1 MEKIDLQEFE
11 SNLKVRNLQFSDFDA
26 LVRMQKICFPSM
38 ETWSR
43 ENIENQLRIFPSGQI
58 VIEIDGMLAASS
70 SSLVIDSED
79 LSLDGNWDDICDYGN
94 IGTHD
99 PEGDT
104 LYGMEIMVH
113 PDFRGMKLATRL
125 YEARKELAREMNLR
139 RIVIGGRL
147 PGYKNY
153 KDKLNIN
160 QYVDKVTSKAIF
172 DSVLTPQLS
181 NGFSLKKVIHEY
193 LDEDKESSGFATY
206 LEWTN
211 FDYQQETDR
220 KFLGSLPVRVCVVQ
234 YQMRAIRSFD
244 DFAIQCEYFVDVAS
258 GYKSDFIVFPEL
270 VTLQL
275 LSIFPKENPG
285 TAARKIGEFT
295 EQYLELFSDLA
306 IKYNINIIAG
316 SHFTPEGDKLY
327 NIAYLFKRDGEI
339 GKQYKLHIT
348 PNEKK
353 WWGVEP
359 GRNIEVFDTDKG
371 KIAIQICYDIEFPE
385 LARIAVERGARLIFV
400 PFSADD
406 RQGYLRVRYCAQ
418 ARCIEN
424 QIFVAIAGTVG
435 NLPQV
440 DNLDIQYAQSGIFT
454 PSDFS
459 FARDAIAAECT
470 PNVETIIVND
480 IDLELLKRHRN
491 QGTVSNWNDRR
502 PDIYRVLALDTGN
515 PEAESPTYEQ
525 GRQDIK

>member
-1 MEKIDLQEFE
+1 MDKINLQEFE
-11 SNLKVRNLQFSDFDA
+11 SKVKVRNLTIDDFDA
-26 LVRMQKICFPSM
+26 LVRMQKISFPSM
-38 ETWSR
+38 QPWSR
-43 ENIENQLRIFPSGQI
+43 ENIENQLRIFPEGQI
-58 VIEIDGMLAASS
+58 IIEIDDMVVASS
-70 SSLVIDSED
+70 SSFIIDSED
-79 LSLDGNWDDICDYGN
+79 LDYEMTWDEICDYGN

-113 PDFRGMKLATRL
+113 PQYRGMKLATRM
-125 YEARKELAREMNLR
+125 YEARKELAREHNLQ

-153 KDKLNIN
+153 RNTLNIN

-172 DSVLTPQLS
+172 DPVLTPQLS
-181 NGFSLKKVIHEY
+181 NGFSLKKVIKEY
-193 LDEDKESSGFATY
+193 IDEDKESGGFATY

-211 FDYQQETDR
+211 FDFQQQKNQKLFTA
-220 KFLGSLPVRVCVVQ
+220 LPVRICLVQ
-234 YQMRAIRSFD
+234 YQMRTIRSFD

-258 GYKSDFIVFPEL
+258 GYKSDFIMFPEIF
-270 VTLQL
+270 TLQL
-275 LSIFPKENPG
+275 LTIFPKENPG

-295 EQYLELFSDLA
+295 EQYLELFSELA

-327 NIAYLFKRDGEI
+327 NIAYLFKRSGEI
-339 GKQYKLHIT
+339 GKQYKLHIS

-359 GRNIEVFDTDKG
+359 GRKIEVFDTDKG
-371 KIAIQICYDIEFPE
+371 KIAIQVCYDIEFPE
-385 LARIAVERGARLIFV
+385 VSRIAVERGARIIFV
-400 PFSADD
+400 PFCTDD
-406 RQGYLRVRYCAQ
+406 RQSYLRVKYCAQ
-418 ARCIEN
+418 ARCVEN

-435 NLPQV
+435 NLPHV
-440 DNLDIQYAQSGIFT
+440 DNMDIQYAQSGIFT

-459 FARDAIAAECT
+459 FARDAIAAEST
-470 PNVETIIVND
+470 PNVETVIVND

-491 QGTVSNWNDRR
+491 RGTVTNWNDRR
-502 PDIYRVLALDTGN
+502 NDLYRIQAFDMDNEEGEISEL
-515 PEAESPTYEQ
+515 
-525 GRQDIK
+525 

>member
-1 MEKIDLQEFE
+1 MDKIDLQEFE
-11 SNLKVRNLQFSDFDA
+11 SKLNVRNLQIEDFDA
-26 LVRMQKICFPSM
+26 LIRMQKICFPSM
-38 ETWSR
+38 QTWSR
-43 ENIENQLRIFPSGQI
+43 ENIENQLRIFPDGQI
-58 VIEIDGMLAASS
+58 VIEIDGMLVATS
-70 SSLVIDSED
+70 SSLIIDSED
-79 LSLDGNWDDICDYGN
+79 LDLDKNWDEICDNGN

-113 PDFRGMKLATRL
+113 PEYRGMKLATRL
-125 YEARKELAREMNLR
+125 YEARKELARERNLM

-147 PGYKNY
+147 PGYRNY
-153 KDKLNIN
+153 KDKLSIN
-160 QYVDKVTSKAIF
+160 QYVDRVTSKAIF
-172 DSVLTPQLS
+172 DPVLTPQLS
-181 NGFSLKKVIHEY
+181 NGFSLKKVIKEY
-193 LDEDKESSGFATY
+193 LDEDKESGGFATY
-206 LEWTN
+206 LEWAN
-211 FDYQQETDR
+211 FDYRQEKDR
-220 KFLGSLPVRVCVVQ
+220 KFLASLPMRICVVQ
-234 YQMRAIRSFD
+234 YQMRPIRSFD
-244 DFAIQCEYFVDVAS
+244 DFAVQCEYFVDVAS
-258 GYKSDFIVFPEL
+258 GYKSDFVLFPEIF
-270 VTLQL
+270 TLQL
-275 LSIFPKENPG
+275 LSLFPKENPG

-295 EQYLELFSDLA
+295 EQYLELFSELS

-316 SHFTPEGDKLY
+316 SHFTPEDDKLY
-327 NIAYLFKRDGEI
+327 NIAYLFKRNGEI

-385 LARIAVERGARLIFV
+385 VARIAVERGARIIFV
-400 PFSADD
+400 PFCTDD
-406 RQGYLRVRYCAQ
+406 RQSYLRVRYCAQ
-418 ARCIEN
+418 ARCVEN

-440 DNLDIQYAQSGIFT
+440 DNMDIQYAQSGIFT

-470 PNVETIIVND
+470 PNVETVIIND

-491 QGTVSNWNDRR
+491 RGTITNWNDRR
-502 PDIYRVLALDTGN
+502 TDIYRVLALDHDTDRHE
-515 PEAESPTYEQ
+515 PLDPY
-525 GRQDIK
+525 